1 MAQREVR
8 EEVTYQSSICLT
20 TTNDIDFISIPAP
33 TSLPEIQK
41 IPLSTLSSAVLCLFG
56 LETTCLNDTC
66 DLVQIS
72 AKLID
77 SECEF
82 NCYILPD
89 NPISPAASRV
99 TGLTK
104 NGNNI
109 FCNGKMVSFVSLVEG
124 LRLFSG

>member
-1 MAQREVR
+1 MAQREVK
-8 EEVTYQSSICLT
+8 EGVTYQSSICLT
-20 TTNDIDFISIPAP
+20 NTNDIDFISIPAP

-41 IPLSTLSSAVLCLFG
+41 IPLSTLSSAVLCLFD

-77 SECEF
+77 SECKF
-82 NCYILPD
+82 NCCILPD

-104 NGNNI
+104 KRKQYI
-109 FCNGKMVSFVSLVEG
+109 L
-124 LRLFSG
+124 